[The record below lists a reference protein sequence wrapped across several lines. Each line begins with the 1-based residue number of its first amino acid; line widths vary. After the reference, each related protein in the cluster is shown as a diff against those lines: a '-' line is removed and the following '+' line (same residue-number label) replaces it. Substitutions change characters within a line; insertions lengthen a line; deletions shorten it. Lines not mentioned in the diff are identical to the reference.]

1 MGPGVRIRLFH
12 ILHFVRDLLFPLL
25 KNSKSGVDDRADR
38 LRITHTHRQT
48 LLVHPISTMW
58 KRVWSTW
65 SHKICI
71 LISVK
76 HFSPTNV
83 CVMTFTET
91 DLSQTS
97 NSSRSWT
104 QEAVNMAAPCWK
116 LLWDW
121 YVRGFK
127 LVEDEEWAKINV
139 KVPGTSSLPQFEK
152 KNKLKEW
159 KEI

>member
-1 MGPGVRIRLFH
+1 MMLKKHCISYPTKAGVKLTNI
-12 ILHFVRDLLFPLL
+12 VSPTMWAD
-25 KNSKSGVDDRADR
+25 KNWT
-38 LRITHTHRQT
+38 IW
-48 LLVHPISTMW
+48 HPISTMW

-71 LISVK
+71 LVSVK

-83 CVMTFTET
+83 CVMTFIET

-97 NSSRSWT
+97 NLSCSWA
-104 QEAVNMAAPCWK
+104 QEAVNMGPLAGSCCGVNMSVDSSSWK
-116 LLWDW
+116 M
-121 YVRGFK
+121 RNEQK
-127 LVEDEEWAKINV
+127 LTW
-139 KVPGTSSLPQFEK
+139 KVLGMSSLHQFV